1 MEWYAFGV
9 DKILMFLLAG
19 TSFLAII
26 LTIMFGISLV
36 EKGPRKY
43 IEMN

>member
-9 DKILMFLLAG
+9 EKILMFVLAG
-19 TSFLAII
+19 TAFLAII
-26 LTIMFGISLV
+26 VTIMFGISLV
-36 EKGPRKY
+36 EKGPRKD